1 MYSTMSQLRLPPP
14 LPPSLLQSFDDDDLA
29 SSAFEPPFYL
39 AFLYSSR
46 ECKKPIHGP
55 KNQQPATS

>member
-39 AFLYSSR
+39 TFLYSSR
-46 ECKKPIHGP
+46 VCKKPIHGP
-55 KNQQPATS
+55 KN